1 MYSLETY
8 SKFQRKSGKTSF
20 MTGLFLLLLLFVLI
34 ILATKDKALF
44 LSKNPLVYI
53 ALSTIILLF
62 VGTGTI
68 FFERAIS
75 SENIKKNPIV
85 HWIYNREEDVWIVD
99 DHTETIISE
108 NGIYYSPARD
118 KMLNFWS
125 FSSKL
130 ESLSIGELPGY
141 EYSALIF
148 YFVKART
155 FQGNTI
161 STKLYVPIPKGQE
174 EYAERLVIQIK
185 QKVRAKKMRSAK
197 IMTLIAIL
205 VTAIIIA
212 LVYIYR

>member
-1 MYSLETY
+1 MYSLESY
-8 SKFQRKSGKTSF
+8 SKHQRKSGKTSF
-20 MTGLFLLLLLFVLI
+20 ITGLMLLLLLFVLTVLGTQEKI
-34 ILATKDKALF
+34 PY

-85 HWIYNREEDVWIVD
+85 HWVYNREDDVWIVD

-108 NGIYYSPARD
+108 NGIYYSPAKD

-130 ESLSIGELPGY
+130 ESLTVGELPGY

-161 STKLYVPIPKGQE
+161 STRLYVPIPKGQE
-174 EYAERLVIQIK
+174 EYSERLVIQIN

-197 IMTLIAIL
+197 MLTLLTLIVTLIIL
-205 VTAIIIA
+205 A